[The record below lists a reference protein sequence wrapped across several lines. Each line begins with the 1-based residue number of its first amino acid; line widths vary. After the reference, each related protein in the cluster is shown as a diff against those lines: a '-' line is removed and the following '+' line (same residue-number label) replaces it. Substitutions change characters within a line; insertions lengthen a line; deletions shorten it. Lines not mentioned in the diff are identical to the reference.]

1 MFKVKF
7 ADIGE
12 GLTEGT
18 VTEVLVKMGDEVKMG
33 DALFNVE
40 TDKVTSDIYAP
51 VDGKIAKILISANQ
65 EINVGDVVIE
75 IDDGKGDSV
84 EEPKAETKVEPVE
97 ENASVV
103 GATPVSNEVISRIA
117 REVAPNQ
124 SLSNQPSII
133 DNSNVDVKASP
144 LARKVAAVMGVD
156 LSKVSPSGPNGRIL
170 VADVESFSANPQV
183 ASTPTAPQM
192 VAQKGPAIDYS
203 NPLISV
209 PEINEPL
216 TFESKP
222 WNPIRKATVKAMA
235 TAHEKVAGFT
245 GLRNLDITELV
256 NIRKQLKGHA
266 DSLRVKLT
274 YLAFIIKASANA
286 LRDMPNL
293 NVRIDEENKATKF
306 AQQINIGMACDTP
319 DGLMVPVIKGAD
331 KLSVLQIAV
340 KINDLAIKARSK
352 KLASSEMSGATFTV
366 TNFGAV
372 GLDYATPIVNFPES
386 AILGVGTI
394 TRAPGVINDEIEVRD
409 YMPFSITADHK
420 VIDGADAGRFLT
432 RIAYYLQ
439 NPATLLV

>member
-18 VTEVLVKMGDEVKMG
+18 VTEVLVKVGDQVKMG

-51 VDGKIAKILISANQ
+51 VDGKVATILISANQ
-65 EINVGDVVIE
+65 EIKVGQVVVE
-75 IDDGKGDSV
+75 IDDGKGDAPK
-84 EEPKAETKVEPVE
+84 EEATSKSEPVE

-103 GATPVSNEVISRIA
+103 GATPVSNEVISRKA
-117 REVAPNQ
+117 REVAPKANIASQ
-124 SLSNQPSII
+124 ISII

-156 LSKVSPSGPNGRIL
+156 LSKVSPTGPNNRIL
-170 VADVESFSANPQV
+170 VSDVEGYAANPQS
-183 ASTPTAPQM
+183 AAPSIK
-192 VAQKGPAIDYS
+192 AAAPGPKAAAIDYS

-222 WNPIRKATVKAMA
+222 WNPIRKATVKAMT

-245 GLRNLDITELV
+245 GLRNLDVTELV

-286 LRDMPNL
+286 LKDMPNL

-319 DGLMVPVIKGAD
+319 DGLMVPVIRGAD

-340 KINDLAIKARSK
+340 KINDLATKARNK
-352 KLASSEMSGATFTV
+352 KLSATEMSGATFTV

-372 GLDYATPIVNFPES
+372 GLDYATPIVNFPEA

-394 TRAPGVINDEIEVRD
+394 TRAPGVIKEEIEIRD

-432 RIAYYLQ
+432 RVAYYLQ